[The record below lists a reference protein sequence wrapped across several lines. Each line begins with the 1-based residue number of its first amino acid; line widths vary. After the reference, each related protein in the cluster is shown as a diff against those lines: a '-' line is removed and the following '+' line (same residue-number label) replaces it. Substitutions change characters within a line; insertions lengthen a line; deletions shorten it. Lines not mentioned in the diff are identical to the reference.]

1 MITRYPPN
9 GAVQVV
15 GFYRSYTGR
24 DAEPD
29 EADRELMRI
38 FFGSREFVCLG
49 LQPLSSKSCVA
60 GFCFWNDGEMRNQHS
75 GPMFPF
81 DAAQMEQQEVTAMPP
96 VIVSGDK
103 TIAPADQAEA
113 AASAAEPTPSK
124 QGLPRLIPLV
134 SPSSPAANA
143 ASATWPQPHATW
155 PRSEE
160 FNDRTERPSRG
171 EFGSPRFDDS
181 LIAKEK
187 KSKGVVAEEPNPR
200 TTFWFRV
207 SVVLLFL
214 AVALTSALLYKL
226 WATEREA
233 RWAAVHLD
241 AQRDAGGLLMTW
253 DAGAPVV
260 AKAVRG
266 LLQVN
271 DGRTPATVQ
280 LSQEQLLQGSVTY
293 PDTGPNVLFSLSLDG
308 GGTKTVTESLRV
320 ITSNFPGKAPT
331 PPAGEVAARSAQAVK
346 SAKSA
351 PETESTSVGSGPA
364 TGMKIAKPVSVRRE
378 IRPEIPEGIRSR
390 IATQKVVEVQV
401 RIDEEGRVT
410 SASST
415 AAGNGV
421 DQYLADQAVK
431 AARRW
436 LFWPARSTAGEPVS
450 ATKTISFEFAP
461 GEH

>member
-1 MITRYPPN
+1 
-9 GAVQVV
+9 
-15 GFYRSYTGR
+15 
-24 DAEPD
+24 
-29 EADRELMRI
+29 
-38 FFGSREFVCLG
+38 
-49 LQPLSSKSCVA
+49 
-60 GFCFWNDGEMRNQHS
+60 
-75 GPMFPF
+75 MFPF

-124 QGLPRLIPLV
+124 QELPRLIPLV

-143 ASATWPQPHATW
+143 ASATLPQPHVTG

-160 FNDRTERPSRG
+160 FNDRTERPGRG
-171 EFGSPRFDDS
+171 EFGGPRFDYS
-181 LIAKEK
+181 LTAEEK

-200 TTFWFRV
+200 ATFRFRV

-214 AVALTSALLYKL
+214 AVAVASASLYKL

-241 AQRDAGGLLMTW
+241 AQRDAGGLLLTW

-331 PPAGEVAARSAQAVK
+331 PPAGKVAARSAQAVK

-401 RIDEEGRVT
+401 RIDENGRVT

-415 AAGNGV
+415 ASGNGV

-431 AARRW
+431 AARQW

-461 GEH
+461 GAH